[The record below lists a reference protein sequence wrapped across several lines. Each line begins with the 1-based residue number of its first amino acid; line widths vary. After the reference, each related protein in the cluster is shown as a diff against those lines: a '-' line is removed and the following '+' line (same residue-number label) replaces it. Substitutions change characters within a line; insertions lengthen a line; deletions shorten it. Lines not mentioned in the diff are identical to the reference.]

1 METKYITKDALDMFI
16 QTMGEIETLKMIQDP
31 NINDLLDGKQPNS
44 LSKDINVFELAES
57 FLYLFQEREDYELCH
72 RLVTNWPQLKNQK

>member
-1 METKYITKDALDMFI
+1 MRTKYITQNALDMFI
-16 QTMGEIETLKMIQDP
+16 QTMAEIETIEMMEDP
-31 NINDLLDGKQPNS
+31 NISDLLDGKPPKD

-72 RLVTNWPQLKNQK
+72 RLVTNWPQLKTQK

>member
-1 METKYITKDALDMFI
+1 MFI
-16 QTMGEIETLKMIQDP
+16 QTMAEIETIEMMEDP
-31 NINDLLDGKQPNS
+31 NISDLLDGKPPKD

-72 RLVTNWPQLKNQK
+72 RLVTNWPQLKAQK

>member
-1 METKYITKDALDMFI
+1 METKYITKNALNMFI
-16 QTMGEIETLKMIQDP
+16 QTMAEIETLEMVQDP
-31 NINDLLDGKQPNS
+31 NINDILDGKEPKG
-44 LSKDINVFELAES
+44 LSKDISVFELAES

>member
-1 METKYITKDALDMFI
+1 METKYITKNALNMFI
-16 QTMGEIETLKMIQDP
+16 QTMAEIETLEMIQDP
-31 NINDLLDGKQPNS
+31 NINDLLDGKEPKD
-44 LSKDINVFELAES
+44 LSKDISVFELAES